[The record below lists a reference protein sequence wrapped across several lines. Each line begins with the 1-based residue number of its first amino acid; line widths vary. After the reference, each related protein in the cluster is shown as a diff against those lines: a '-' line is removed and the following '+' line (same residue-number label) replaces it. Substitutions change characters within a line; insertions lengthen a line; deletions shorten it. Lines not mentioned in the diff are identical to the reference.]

1 MENTDENSHPMK
13 MCSRGRL
20 TDFQNTPESFEG
32 FEGKGGF
39 EGLTSIPSKPPKLVL
54 KVISN

>member
-1 MENTDENSHPMK
+1 MTFK
-13 MCSRGRL
+13 R
-20 TDFQNTPESFEG
+20 G
-32 FEGKGGF
+32 FEGKGSF

>member
-1 MENTDENSHPMK
+1 MK